1 MFCNTIIQ
9 HPANFVNIGRFIN
22 WDLFKPSLVREGGS
36 TESRRMS
43 RRLYFLAVGIIA
55 ERLINE
61 DFYARA
67 TKTVKGWRIL
77 LIHASA
83 SHASEVCVT
92 FPHKGRLTINQ
103 NLKFDIVEKSQLFI
117 NYSSRALENGDLL

>member
-1 MFCNTIIQ
+1 MLL
-9 HPANFVNIGRFIN
+9 FVIN

-77 LIHASA
+77 LIH
-83 SHASEVCVT
+83 HCVVPLPSQGKANDKSKFEKT
-92 FPHKGRLTINQ
+92 SPCGEAFCYFE
-103 NLKFDIVEKSQLFI
+103 NLL
-117 NYSSRALENGDLL
+117 A